1 MAELKPLIDFPAI
14 VSNVRSLVD
23 KGIRVQLDLPET
35 ETDCMSVLHRLQR
48 DDQVLRVVIYNDD
61 EFQARINEK
70 KTGNG

>member
-35 ETDCMSVLHRLQR
+35 ETDCMSALHGLQR

-61 EFQARINEK
+61 EFRVALNK
-70 KTGNG
+70 VTN